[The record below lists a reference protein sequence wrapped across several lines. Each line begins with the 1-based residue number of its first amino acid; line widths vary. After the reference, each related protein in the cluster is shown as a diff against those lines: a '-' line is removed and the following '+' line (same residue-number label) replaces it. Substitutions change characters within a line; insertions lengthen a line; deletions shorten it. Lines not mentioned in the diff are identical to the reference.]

1 MEECE
6 GASIAQEG
14 NGTSS
19 DERLRAQKLAAP
31 DEADV
36 QRVVD
41 AVTGATWGERNRIME
56 SLFEERRAADPGAVP
71 AYRPPDTPIEKDWGP
86 R

>member
-6 GASIAQEG
+6 GASIAQKG

-31 DEADV
+31 
-36 QRVVD
+36 
-41 AVTGATWGERNRIME
+41 AVTGATWGERNRVME

-71 AYRPPDTPIEKDWGP
+71 AYRPPGTPIEKDWGP